1 MHHCEIQLIIIICKI
16 NETCGGVMVSVRDR
30 VSRETRK
37 NENTAKVD
45 RKGSNAGKG
54 TRKDLSRTRHLKYA
68 PPAVRA
74 AFSFKGFVTEIN
86 EVRGLGSAGRRQP
99 VQA

>member
-1 MHHCEIQLIIIICKI
+1 
-16 NETCGGVMVSVRDR
+16 MVSVRDR

-54 TRKDLSRTRHLKYA
+54 TKR
-68 PPAVRA
+68 
-74 AFSFKGFVTEIN
+74 I
-86 EVRGLGSAGRRQP
+86 
-99 VQA
+99 